1 MYKYTRK
8 LQCFT
13 EFYFKPPIYWKAA
26 NFAVRVTASKYF
38 YLQQSA
44 EKKEEKRKK
53 NANWLGRTHEPQMPD
68 HHTTVTTIIQAGCR
82 SQMFQYKPGGEL
94 LSEVFRYLLRQMA
107 AQVKI

>member
-53 NANWLGRTHEPQMPD
+53 MPIGWVV
-68 HHTTVTTIIQAGCR
+68 HMSPRCQIII
-82 SQMFQYKPGGEL
+82 
-94 LSEVFRYLLRQMA
+94 RQ
-107 AQVKI
+107 